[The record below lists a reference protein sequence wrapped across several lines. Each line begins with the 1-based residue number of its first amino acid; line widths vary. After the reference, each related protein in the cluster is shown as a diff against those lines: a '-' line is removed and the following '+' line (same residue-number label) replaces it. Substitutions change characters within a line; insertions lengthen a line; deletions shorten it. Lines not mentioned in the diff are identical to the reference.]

1 MNNSHFDYILFSI
14 NLKSQ
19 AYQDIPSDIAEKDK
33 LYVVSTIEEY
43 VQIAGKALEAD
54 SIDYSEQQFKLSC
67 QVIAEWTFHKAID
80 IILAEIP
87 PKWRDGLLQRI
98 AFTVFEVTK
107 QAYEKSCNND
117 ELLNAVEYHVNKAYK
132 SGLEQLLDNNEI
144 SQDLYNN
151 ALAYSNIDEMSKNKT
166 KSHDEFYSIDE
177 NKDNKYLNDKVLEVY
192 GRTLVYRYLIKAA
205 RVLKKHKCEAEDRR
219 NVLYFLHLGTH
230 YIIDCVTCTMDK
242 YSNEQMLRLITVSM
256 ELLFHRIVVLYKHN
270 ILRIEDDSESLIN
283 YFASLIYSI
292 EIKYIKDNDKL
303 KDTYD
308 YTNTFSNSSLK
319 QYLKDWLNKGSITQ
333 EQYNKVLDKSYMVYL
348 ENEICHLMGVKKIP
362 KTIMMTCVILVAW
375 LILKIIVYFFWD
387 H

>member
-1 MNNSHFDYILFSI
+1 M
-14 NLKSQ
+14 KSQ

-33 LYVVSTIEEY
+33 QYVVSTIEEY

-80 IILAEIP
+80 IIHAEIP
-87 PKWRDGLLQRI
+87 PKSRDGLLQRI

-117 ELLNAVEYHVNKAYK
+117 ELLNAVEYQVNKAYK

-151 ALAYSNIDEMSKNKT
+151 ALAYSNIDEMSDN
-166 KSHDEFYSIDE
+166 KSHDDFYSIDK
-177 NKDNKYLNDKVLEVY
+177 NKDNKYLNDKVLEIY
-192 GRTLVYRYLIKAA
+192 GKTLVYRYLILAA
-205 RVLKKHKCEAEDRR
+205 HVLKKHKCNAEDRR
-219 NVLYFLHLGTH
+219 NVLYFLRLGVH
-230 YIIDCVTCTMDK
+230 YIIDCVACTMEK
-242 YSNEQMLRLITVSM
+242 YNNAQMQRLITVSM
-256 ELLFHRIVVLYKHN
+256 ELLFHRIVVLYKNN
-270 ILRIEDDSESLIN
+270 ILRINSPSESLIN
-283 YFASLIYSI
+283 YFASLIYCI
-292 EIKYIKDNDKL
+292 EIQYIKDNDKL

-319 QYLKDWLNKGSITQ
+319 QYLKDWLDQSLITQ

-348 ENEICHLMGVKKIP
+348 ENEICHIMKTTKIP
-362 KTIMMTCVILVAW
+362 KTIMTTCIVLAIW
-375 LILKIIVYFFWD
+375 LILKVIIYFLRY